1 MTDDTQKI
9 RIDLQEE
16 LTQDIPEIRN
26 EFLKRFKQD
35 IEEFIEYL
43 ITAYL
48 SWQKIESMIKDDKKM
63 AYIGALA
70 FTALNLHIV
79 SFKLFLSGYPVAAG
93 NLQRQVIETLALL
106 ILCSE
111 KSLDFLNRYI
121 TGKYSPNKAIKD
133 LKKQQKKLAINENAV
148 MALEKGHNF
157 YHKYSHPSPMTIAE
171 QIRFSDQALILGA
184 AFDIVK
190 IEEYSKE
197 VNGKVGLA
205 RVIGNVIEGVTGKI
219 ANW

>member
-1 MTDDTQKI
+1 
-9 RIDLQEE
+9 
-16 LTQDIPEIRN
+16 
-26 EFLKRFKQD
+26 
-35 IEEFIEYL
+35 
-43 ITAYL
+43 
-48 SWQKIESMIKDDKKM
+48 M

-70 FTALNLHIV
+70 FTALNLHII

-93 NLQRQVIETLALL
+93 NLQRQVIETLALFL

-111 KSLDFLNRYI
+111 KSLNVLNRYI
-121 TGKYSPNKAIKD
+121 SGKYSPNKVIKD

-148 MALEKGHNF
+148 MELEKGHNF

-184 AFDIVK
+184 AFDIAK

-205 RVIGNVIEGVTGKI
+205 RVIGNVIEDVTGKI